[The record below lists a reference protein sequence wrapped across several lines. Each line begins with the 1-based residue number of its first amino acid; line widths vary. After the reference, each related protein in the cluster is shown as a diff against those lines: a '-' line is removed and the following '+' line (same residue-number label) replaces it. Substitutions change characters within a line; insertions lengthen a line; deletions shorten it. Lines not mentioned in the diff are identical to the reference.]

1 MIVLVINALLQVY
14 PAWASIIGAPAPPPI
29 SGVPRILEL
38 KGSRRRGVWGGG
50 IPLPRFF
57 CIFLFK
63 IAYFDA
69 F

>member
-14 PAWASIIGAPAPPPI
+14 PAWASIIGAPAPPNQWRTQDFRI
-29 SGVPRILEL
+29 EGVEAP
-38 KGSRRRGVWGGG
+38 RGVGSGY
-50 IPLPRFF
+50 PPTQ
-57 CIFLFK
+57 IFLFK

>member
-14 PAWASIIGAPAPPPI
+14 PAWASIIGPPPI
-29 SGVPRILEL
+29 SGIPRILEL

-50 IPLPRFF
+50 TPYPDFF